1 MAKFIIL
8 FFLITGGTV
17 SYLTYT
23 GTGQERVETLEKENV
38 RSNSSRSSGSFGGSW
53 SGSGS
58 SYNSSSSS
66 YGK

>member
-8 FFLITGGTV
+8 FFLITGGGV

-23 GTGQERVETLEKENV
+23 GIGQERIETLEKESV

-53 SGSGS
+53 GGSGS